1 MMISTARGRFA
12 EFEGTIVADEDDLA
26 SATVEVTMKAA
37 SLDSGVEL
45 RDHFLH
51 DDLLQV
57 QRYPA
62 VTFRSTRVEG
72 SGDRLTVTGD
82 LTIREVTRPITLDV
96 KRERASRDSEGRT
109 RSAFSARGKFDRRE
123 FGLTWNAALE
133 MGGVMVGDEI
143 KVEIS
148 AEAVRARP

>member
-1 MMISTARGRFA
+1 MMISTVRGRFG
-12 EFEGTIVADEDDLA
+12 EFEGTIIVDEDDLA
-26 SATVEVTMKAA
+26 SANVEVTMKAA

-51 DDLLQV
+51 DDLLHV

-72 SGDRLTVTGD
+72 SGDRLTVTGN
-82 LTIREVTRPITLDV
+82 LTIRDVTRPITLDV
-96 KRERASRDSEGRT
+96 KRERKPKDAQAGT

-148 AEAVRARP
+148 AEAVLAK